1 MARLR
6 LVVFAVSLAS
16 AFAVASGGAP
26 AGLVPA
32 VGAEPASQERISFN
46 VGLVSYTALQ
56 WPLFAAQSIG
66 SLDQEG
72 LALDMT
78 ILGGAPQVA
87 AAQLGGSVDVGNA
100 DMYSLIRAVERGAN
114 LASFMSEFPV
124 PIYGLLARPN
134 VGSYADLRGET
145 IIVDSPN
152 GVTRWLVG
160 RMIAQGG
167 LGRDDASYVFAGGT
181 PERLAAL
188 QAGTVAAAMLAQPF
202 DFSAERQGFRR
213 LGNSN
218 DVVRTFEF
226 IDYSASR
233 DWMSR
238 NENTLA
244 RFIRGYRAGQR
255 WLYDPANKEQAIQV
269 LSAQTRLAP
278 EDSRATYELYIE
290 RAHSFPEGMRPDP
303 AGVQAVL
310 DSLVELGDLTRP
322 TPPVSKYVDT
332 AYVERYGQ

>member
-16 AFAVASGGAP
+16 AFAVAAGGAP
-26 AGLVPA
+26 AVSVPTA
-32 VGAEPASQERISFN
+32 GAAPSAQASTPISL
-46 VGLVSYTALQ
+46 GLVSNTALQ

-72 LALDMT
+72 LALDVNL
-78 ILGGAPQVA
+78 LGGAPQVTA
-87 AAQLGGSVDVGNA
+87 AMLGGSVDVGNA
-100 DMYSLIRAVERGAN
+100 DMYYLIRAVERGADV
-114 LASFMSEFPV
+114 AAFMSEFPV
-124 PIYGLLARPN
+124 PTYALMARAS
-134 VGSYADLRGET
+134 VSSYPDLRGET

-152 GVTRWLVG
+152 GVTRWLTG
-160 RMIAQGG
+160 RLLTQGG
-167 LGRDDASYVFAGGT
+167 LDPDAANYVYAGGT
-181 PERLAAL
+181 PDRLAAL
-188 QAGTVAAAMLAQPF
+188 VAGGVAAAILTQPF
-202 DFSAERQGFRR
+202 DFAAERQGFRR
-213 LGNSN
+213 LGNTN
-218 DVVRTFEF
+218 DTVRTFEF
-226 IDYSASR
+226 IAYTSRR

-255 WLYDPANKEQAIQV
+255 WLVRSGQQGAAIQV

-290 RAHSFPEGMRPDP
+290 RARSFPEGMRPDP

-322 TPPVSKYVDT
+322 TPPVSKYVDPT
-332 AYVERYGQ
+332 YVERYGQ